1 MRSFRLGNVSDED
14 LLQQL
19 RSGAT
24 DALEILFDRHWR
36 QVFSVADRILRN
48 SAVAENVMQEVF
60 LEVYRDAGK
69 FDPAGGSVKTWILQ
83 RANHRSLNR
92 WQPTRPVDVP
102 IRAR

>member
-1 MRSFRLGNVSDED
+1 VSDED

-19 RSGAT
+19 RGGAT
-24 DALEILFDRHWR
+24 DALAILFDRHWR

-48 SAVAENVMQEVF
+48 SAVAEDVMQEVF
-60 LEVYRDAGK
+60 LEIYRDASK

-92 WQPTRPVDVP
+92 WQPSRSAEVP
-102 IRAR
+102 MRAR